1 MRTKTE
7 IEDASQC
14 TVKMI
19 AFAEENFLL
28 DEAMWLSGYNT
39 GLKYAMSGE
48 YPDFLAL
55 LKEKDSILENIVY
68 GHEITDEYVKR
79 LAEIDKVLY
88 DTVY

>member
-7 IEDASQC
+7 IEEVSRC
-14 TVKMI
+14 TTKMI
-19 AFAEENFLL
+19 EFAEENFLR

-48 YPDFLAL
+48 YPDILAL
-55 LKEKDSILENIVY
+55 LKEKATILENIVY
-68 GHEITDEYVKR
+68 GYEIKDEYIKR

-88 DTVY
+88 DTV